1 MEWVTTFS
9 KAINFIEKNI
19 MEDITL
25 ADVAAEVYISPL
37 YLGKGFQIMT
47 GYTLSEYIRC
57 RRLYLAAKD
66 IRETDIKIID
76 AALRYGYDTP
86 ESFTKAFTRF
96 HGCSPVAMRKKQL
109 PAKLF
114 LPLKITVSVQGG
126 NKMDY
131 RIETKQAFK
140 VIGFE
145 RVFENE
151 TAYAEIPK
159 FWEEVFAKYMPCF
172 TGKPAETPAQKAVVS
187 NKIGEFGI
195 CIDDIGGNRFRY
207 IIGGRYMG
215 GDVPEGMTVCEIPEY
230 TWAVF
235 NHIGALPES
244 FQDLN
249 TEIFRDWLPN
259 NPDYQLDGN
268 IDIEWYSGEGKTTDP
283 DYKSAIWVPV
293 KKC

>member
-19 MEDITL
+19 MKDITL

-109 PAKLF
+109 SAKLF

-159 FWEEVFAKYMPCF
+159 FWEEVFAKYMSCF
-172 TGKPAETPAQKAVVS
+172 TENLPKP
-187 NKIGEFGI
+187 
-195 CIDDIGGNRFRY
+195 
-207 IIGGRYMG
+207 
-215 GDVPEGMTVCEIPEY
+215 
-230 TWAVF
+230 
-235 NHIGALPES
+235 LPKR
-244 FQDLN
+244 Q
-249 TEIFRDWLPN
+249 
-259 NPDYQLDGN
+259 
-268 IDIEWYSGEGKTTDP
+268 
-283 DYKSAIWVPV
+283 
-293 KKC
+293 